1 VPSDNVELIRRGY
14 ESFNRGDLDDVFALL
29 DPEIEWVTADRVPFA
44 GTYRGHD
51 DVRGLLRDQQEVFGE
66 ITMEPY
72 ELFEKGDK
80 VVAFVRQRARGHAS
94 GAEIEIVVG
103 HLWTVRDGRA
113 VRFEGFPER
122 EKALEAADLPPRR

>member
-1 VPSDNVELIRRGY
+1 VSSENVELLRSGY
-14 ESFNRGDLDDVFALL
+14 DAFNRGDLDAVFKLL

-44 GTYRGHD
+44 GTYRGYD
-51 DVRGLLRDQQEVFGE
+51 DVRALLRDQQEVFGE

-72 ELFEKGDK
+72 EFFEAGDS
-80 VVAFVRQRARGHAS
+80 VVAFVRQRARGQTS

-122 EKALEAADLPPRR
+122 EKALEAAGLPPRR